1 MAAPT
6 PTHEDFDC
14 NLSHVYTLSMP
25 LVKTLFVSG
34 GSKAVTL
41 PKAFLDQLG
50 ITDDEAEVAI
60 TLEGDRIV
68 ITRHRY
74 ASDAEFTRAADRVL
88 TRRRRAL
95 AKLAK

>member
-1 MAAPT
+1 
-6 PTHEDFDC
+6 
-14 NLSHVYTLSMP
+14 MP
-25 LVKTLFVSG
+25 LIKTLFASG

-41 PKAFLDQLG
+41 PKAFLEQLG
-50 ITDDEAEVAI
+50 ITDDDAEVAI

-74 ASDAEFTRAADRVL
+74 ASPEEFKRTADRVL